1 VLKASSEC
9 FTELVLAKA
18 SAAFDETCT
27 ILNQLDT
34 NVATA
39 WWETLPPF
47 DAGEGGERRR
57 WLDAYANCVRAS
69 TKDIVLLHKRAQALK
84 AVDDDMLAAYES
96 LAPAGVEAAKAL
108 EEAYRSYPSK
118 DTAGGDNSDLDVA
131 VARLAKASEAV
142 EKEWTTKGAGRISPE
157 AAAFLFVFWG
167 ILQDTELAIKAF
179 QNTFAASKPPTFAAV
194 LGYMNN
200 WQPEQDRTHPR
211 FVLRNTVSITLA
223 FFMGFVGVGDIL
235 PAYTFMPAGV
245 IAVII
250 YKYAGASQ
258 RMSLDRLTGVV
269 LGKVL
274 GTLILLAF
282 AVKKPVY
289 CGLYAIAMYKL
300 IKSIFYGY
308 VADVSGSAFVAC
320 LTVGYAGS
328 AMVPTAPF
336 RDGVLDLDPSVQQGL
351 LQNIINAVIGVA
363 IMTVVDLKMA
373 NRASKLLK
381 ETKQSAITFSQKYAK
396 RVCKQ
401 AVYWNLPDTKE
412 EADAA
417 NEKAGLKDA
426 EPTEDEKSQLLKV
439 KRQQEEVEAKQK
451 AINALGK
458 LTVSRQKCTTTLAK
472 MAELIEPASAEPK
485 YWRPP
490 LKHGLYSFMQ
500 QRLTE
505 FHQHLDTVV
514 WAIQAKSSSSNPQ
527 AESKE
532 ESDVAQFQEF
542 FPKLMAHID
551 DRMHNIL
558 ILSFWATRTSLED
571 QDQFVRH
578 TADSVRNDL
587 MKLHF
592 FEDLESVKSGSK
604 QISSRFGG
612 PTEMNER
619 RQRRH
624 GPKPYQQ
631 RRGVGKLMDTVTQVF
646 HEGVEIAPLP
656 DLSQGRRVVSSLETI
671 LKDLED
677 HCGATQKTFSAE
689 DTLFRVGRVELVV
702 QVVRGLLRCMDQLE
716 LQLLEY

>member
-1 VLKASSEC
+1 
-9 FTELVLAKA
+9 
-18 SAAFDETCT
+18 
-27 ILNQLDT
+27 
-34 NVATA
+34 VATG

-57 WLDAYANCVRAS
+57 WLEAYAACVRAS
-69 TKDIVLLHKRAQALK
+69 TKDVVLLHKRAEALGAK
-84 AVDDDMLAAYES
+84 DDDMLAGYLS
-96 LAPAGVEAAKAL
+96 LAPAGIQAAKAL
-108 EEAYRSYPSK
+108 EEAYRSYPIK
-118 DTAGGDNSDLDVA
+118 DTAGGGNSDLDVA
-131 VARLAKASEAV
+131 VENLAKASEAV
-142 EKEWTTKGAGRISPE
+142 EKEWATKGAGKITPE
-157 AAAFLFVFWG
+157 AAAFLFVYWG

-194 LGYMNN
+194 LSYINN

-211 FVLRNTVSITLA
+211 FVLRNTLSITLA

-258 RMSLDRLTGVV
+258 KMSLDRLTGVV

-328 AMVPTAPF
+328 AMVPTTPF
-336 RDGVLDLDPSVQQGL
+336 RDAVLDLDPAVQQGL

-381 ETKQSAITFSQKYAK
+381 ETKQTGITYSQKYAK

-401 AVYWNLPDTKE
+401 AEYWNLPDTKE
-412 EADAA
+412 AADAE
-417 NEKAGLKDA
+417 NEAAGRKET
-426 EPTEDEKSQLLKV
+426 EPTEADEKSKLLSSQK
-439 KRQQEEVEAKQK
+439 KKQEEDDKEKANQALVKLKQ
-451 AINALGK
+451 
-458 LTVSRQKCTTTLAK
+458 SRGKCTATLAK

-500 QRLTE
+500 QRLIE
-505 FHQHLDTVV
+505 FNQHLDTVV

-527 AESKE
+527 AEDKE
-532 ESDVAQFQEF
+532 ESDVAQFQKF
-542 FPKLMAHID
+542 FPKLQAHLD
-551 DRMHNIL
+551 DRLHNIL
-558 ILSFWATRTSLED
+558 ILSFWATRTSVEE
-571 QDQFVRH
+571 QDQFIRH
-578 TADSVRNDL
+578 TADAVRNDL

-592 FEDLESVKSGSK
+592 FEDLESVKAGSK

-624 GPKPYQQ
+624 GPKPYQP
-631 RRGVGKLMDTVTQVF
+631 RRGVGKLVDTMTQVF
-646 HEGVEIAPLP
+646 HEGVDVVALP
-656 DLSQGRRVVSSLETI
+656 DLSQGRKVVSSLESI

-702 QVVRGLLRCMDQLE
+702 QVVRGLLKSMDQLE